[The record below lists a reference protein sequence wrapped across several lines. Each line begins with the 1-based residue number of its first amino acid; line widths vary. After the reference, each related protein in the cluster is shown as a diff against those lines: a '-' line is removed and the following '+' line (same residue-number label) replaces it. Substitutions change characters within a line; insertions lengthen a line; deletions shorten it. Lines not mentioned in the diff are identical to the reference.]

1 MGTHPTRTPTAT
13 AATRPRPERPQP
25 LTARAAQFPPETP
38 SRGFAATACWGNRL
52 PGCSPGGGS
61 GGPFRCRGLGKRSEQ
76 GLGGSEQTKPGGTL
90 PSTMSRNDRSVISEG
105 QPHQPHRRRAGN
117 SRGLGRCSWLGRSR
131 TTLETCPGA
140 VGCTGRLCGFSH
152 GSLSTDRSRLRSEG
166 LSFYSRGGAAR

>member
-13 AATRPRPERPQP
+13 AATRPRPERPRS

-61 GGPFRCRGLGKRSEQ
+61 GGPFRCRGLGKRWEH

-117 SRGLGRCSWLGRSR
+117 SRRTWSMLMAGQVQDHPGDLPRSGGLHRA
-131 TTLETCPGA
+131 A
-140 VGCTGRLCGFSH
+140 VRILAWEFVYGPLPTQ
-152 GSLSTDRSRLRSEG
+152 E
-166 LSFYSRGGAAR
+166 